1 MVYCFIRW
9 VTFLGVFKKRES
21 LCLFAGSFKT
31 VSPTPLATPSFRVD
45 VHRPFSLRQGNETFH
60 GKFERKP
67 IPTLKRFD
75 SSWADFLFPLL
86 RSSTGSERLAIIQF
100 LTDSPRIDIRT

>member
-67 IPTLKRFD
+67 IPTLNVSTRLGPIFSSLCYDQAPVRKD
-75 SSWADFLFPLL
+75 SRLFN
-86 RSSTGSERLAIIQF
+86 F
-100 LTDSPRIDIRT
+100 